1 MSAEILNVKSI
12 CTQEALL
19 KLLSSSVYNP
29 TTERL
34 IARAEKYQNDE
45 SKNVFAL
52 QYNGQYVGIVVF
64 GIKNCT
70 AEVYDIAV
78 KNECKYK
85 GYGRR
90 LLTYIKESYP
100 ISNIIA
106 ETDDDAV
113 GFYLHCGFKITE
125 AYTLENIKRYVC
137 QFECINPVISH
148 YAALIDENND
158 PVYDPEPLREY
169 MDKWDG
175 QAFINELQLSKDK
188 SVLEI
193 GVGTGRLAVKVAPEC
208 GSFTGIDIS
217 PKTIERARE
226 NLHTFSNVK
235 LICGDYLTYQFDKAF
250 DVIYSSL
257 TFMHIKDKQAAI
269 QKALNLL
276 APGGRFVL
284 SIDKNQQTEIDY
296 GTRRITVF
304 PDTLKETHNLLTK
317 AGFIIEKQFE
327 TEFAYIFAMN
337 K

>member
-1 MSAEILNVKSI
+1 MK
-12 CTQEALL
+12 
-19 KLLSSSVYNP
+19 
-29 TTERL
+29 
-34 IARAEKYQNDE
+34 D
-45 SKNVFAL
+45 
-52 QYNGQYVGIVVF
+52 
-64 GIKNCT
+64 
-70 AEVYDIAV
+70 
-78 KNECKYK
+78 
-85 GYGRR
+85 
-90 LLTYIKESYP
+90 
-100 ISNIIA
+100 
-106 ETDDDAV
+106 
-113 GFYLHCGFKITE
+113 
-125 AYTLENIKRYVC
+125 
-137 QFECINPVISH
+137 VISH
-148 YAALIDENND
+148 YDAIINEIDDLQNYKVVD
-158 PVYDPEPLREY
+158 PAHDPDPLQAY

-175 QAFINELQLSKDK
+175 ETFIESMQLNPNK

-193 GVGTGRLAVKVAPEC
+193 GVGTGRLALRVCGKC

-217 PKTIERARE
+217 PKTVERAKE
-226 NLHTFSNVK
+226 NLREFQNIN
-235 LICGDYLTYQFDKAF
+235 LICGDFLTYPFTETF

-327 TEFAYIFAMN
+327 TEFAYIFAIN